1 MQEDCFASVLL
12 NELHAGRS
20 VPLQDNEVNNTEV
33 GENIYRLPKEV
44 VPIHYDIRL
53 IPHIVEGNFTF
64 NGEVDIDIEVVKP
77 TNKIALHT
85 EQLMIDELLT
95 RLTRKGND
103 DVNAAQ
109 NYIPKE
115 HEYNNDTQILTIR
128 FEERLDP
135 GTYKLYLKFE
145 GVIMYIHGFY
155 RSFYTDNEGRKVWLA
170 ATHFQPISARQAF
183 PCWDEPAIK
192 ATFKFSI
199 KHYPNYTALSNMP
212 SALSEVDPVDGK
224 LWTYFETTPIMSTN
238 LLGFVIADY
247 DYVSN
252 LDGTM
257 KIWGPRHL
265 LRHAAYPLDIA
276 EKATRELEKFTNSTV
291 GVPKMDHVAV
301 PHYSSR
307 ATENWGMIAYAQH
320 VLLED
325 ETLLSKSMNTM
336 TITHELAHQWFGNLV
351 SPAWW
356 NYLWLS
362 EGTST
367 YLKYYIT
374 DKFIKEWRL
383 MDLFVVQEE
392 QLMLLGDSFHS
403 KPININITNNFN
415 IYYAYS
421 ANTYVKSAILLRMIS
436 HVLTEDV
443 FRKGL
448 IKYLQAHEYSIA
460 TPDDLWKALQDALD
474 ESNVPHD
481 DFKVKEVMDTWFNQ
495 AAYPV
500 VTIHRDYN
508 TSEIKATQHMR
519 VKFSQSDDIERTDNE
534 RNDAWWIPLNYLTQS
549 NLNSL
554 STLATHWLKPQD
566 ESVTIEGVD
575 VDDWIIVNKQLTG
588 YYRVNYDVINWK
600 RIAAFLNS
608 DDYDKIPILN
618 RAQIIDDAYDML
630 MTEQLDSVTFLEII
644 KYLSRES
651 DPAPWYPVF
660 RIINQLLLDY
670 LWMPQGAAI
679 FKPYF
684 FNLTHKLCERM
695 GFNDHPNDDLMTT
708 KIRLDFNKIA
718 CLYNTHPKCR
728 EEATAKLLAYVED
741 PITNKISS
749 GQEFICFGLIQA
761 NESIWNQF
769 LQRGNETSTS
779 HYKFL
784 GCSENFDIIEKH
796 LNFTKETN
804 KYYYLFKNMLEN
816 LPNVNT
822 AIDFFIKHF
831 DQIVADQYDRHSLND
846 IIMMSIEEDHIEKIK
861 AFAEQRGLD
870 ISDYLDNR
878 LKKLTK
884 MNDDLAKVRSVLE
897 NNQFL

>member
-1 MQEDCFASVLL
+1 MAVIKSLFTIALFL
-12 NELHAGRS
+12 AAGQS

-44 VPIHYDIRL
+44 VPIHYDVRL

-64 NGEVDIDIEVVKP
+64 NGEVNIDIEVRKP
-77 TNKIALHT
+77 TNAIALHI

-103 DVNAAQ
+103 DVNATQ

-128 FEERLDP
+128 FAEQLDP

-145 GVIMYIHGFY
+145 GVIIYRWRGFY

-170 ATHFQPISARQAF
+170 ATHFQPVSARQAF

-212 SALSEVDPVDGK
+212 SARSEVDPVDGK

-238 LLGFVIADY
+238 LLGFIIADF

-276 EKATRELEKFTNSTV
+276 EKATRELEKFTNRTV

-307 ATENWGMIAYAQH
+307 ATENWGMIAYKQH

-325 ETLLSKSMNTM
+325 ETILSKSKNTM

-392 QLMLLGDSFHS
+392 QSTLLKDSFHS
-403 KPININITNNFN
+403 KPININITNHFN
-415 IYYAYS
+415 VYYAYS
-421 ANTYVKSAILLRMIS
+421 HNTYVKSAILLRMIS

-448 IKYLQAHEYSIA
+448 IKYLQAHEYSFA

-500 VTIHRDYN
+500 VTIDRDYN

-519 VKFSQSDDIERTDNE
+519 VKLPKSDDTERTDNE
-534 RNDAWWIPLNYLTQS
+534 GNDAWWIPLNYLTQS
-549 NLNSL
+549 NSNSL

-566 ESVTIEGVD
+566 ESVMIKGVA

-618 RAQIIDDAYDML
+618 RAQIIDDAYYMII
-630 MTEQLDSVTFLEII
+630 TEQLDFVTFLDII

-660 RIINQLLLDY
+660 RIINQSLLDY

-684 FNLTHKLCERM
+684 FNLTHKLCESI
-695 GFNDHPNDDLMTT
+695 GFNDHPNDDLMTI

-749 GQEFICFGLIQA
+749 DQEFICFGLIQA

-769 LQRGNETSTS
+769 LQRGNETSTN
-779 HYKFL
+779 HLTFL

-796 LNFTKETN
+796 LNFIEETK

-816 LPNVNT
+816 LPNVDT

-831 DQIVADQYDRHSLND
+831 DQIVA
-846 IIMMSIEEDHIEKIK
+846 E
-861 AFAEQRGLD
+861 
-870 ISDYLDNR
+870 
-878 LKKLTK
+878 
-884 MNDDLAKVRSVLE
+884 
-897 NNQFL
+897 